1 MDSWALSLLQPV
13 FHFLLS
19 SCILSRVWPQ
29 ACLLASRKLLSLLP
43 CLGMWGAEWGQPP
56 SHLLNG
62 PTLMAWG
69 WASRDVCRKSALRKS
84 QLKKGAQKKSA
95 RPNRAGLS
103 GSVSFNHLPVPVGI
117 YCPTAYLYIWTTP
130 WLTVKGKGILILKR
144 KAILLALMAYR
155 YASTQ
160 AEWKGEQSDGEL
172 HLTSATSKE
181 DKLPRS
187 LPGEQLRRA
196 LVCQPPFPCANYFSC
211 GLRAASGMTCTEL
224 DQTPVIISCFLIQ
237 DCHF

>member
-1 MDSWALSLLQPV
+1 MPGDVGCRMGTATLTPPEQTDSDGVGLGEQGCLQKV
-13 FHFLLS
+13 S
-19 SCILSRVWPQ
+19 SEKSR
-29 ACLLASRKLLSLLP
+29 
-43 CLGMWGAEWGQPP
+43 
-56 SHLLNG
+56 
-62 PTLMAWG
+62 
-69 WASRDVCRKSALRKS
+69 
-84 QLKKGAQKKSA
+84 LKKGAQKKSA

-117 YCPTAYLYIWTTP
+117 YHPTAHLYIWNTL
-130 WLTVKGKGILILKR
+130 WLTVKGKGILIFKR
-144 KAILLALMAYR
+144 KAILLALMAFT

-160 AEWKGEQSDGEL
+160 AEWKGDQSDGEL

-196 LVCQPPFPCANYFSC
+196 LVCQPPFPCANQFSC